1 MKKEF
6 KTIEE
11 QVEILKKKGL
21 IIEDEEET
29 KEILL
34 RENYF
39 FINGY
44 RLLLMNSYSDKTFV
58 KGSTFKELY
67 ALFLF
72 DRSMR
77 NIIFKYLLII
87 ENQLKSITSYQLS
100 KKYGYQEK
108 DYLNPKNFTEDRSKI
123 RRVKDLIEKMKR
135 QVRING
141 TKHNATLHYIKN
153 YGYVP
158 MWILVKVLSFGIVCE
173 LYSVLKKE
181 DQIEIASVFNVSTEY
196 LEDFLPILANY
207 RNLCAHEDIMF
218 DHKTEKVIPD
228 TEYHEKLNI
237 FKMDDEYIYG
247 KNDIFAVI
255 IMLKYL
261 LRKEDF
267 RIMLKEIDYEK
278 ELLDSR
284 IDSIPIEKILDRM
297 GIPKNYLDL
306 LDL

>member
-11 QVEILKKKGL
+11 QVEILKRKGL

-158 MWILVKVLSFGIVCE
+158 MWVLVKVLSFGIVCE

>member
-108 DYLNPKNFTEDRSKI
+108 DYLNPKNFTEDRSKV

-158 MWILVKVLSFGIVCE
+158 MWVLVKVLSFGIVCE

>member
-6 KTIEE
+6 KTIDE
-11 QVEILKKKGL
+11 QVEILKRKGL

-158 MWILVKVLSFGIVCE
+158 MWVLVKVLSFGIVCE

-261 LRKEDF
+261 LRKDDF

>member
-11 QVEILKKKGL
+11 QVEILKRKGL

-108 DYLNPKNFTEDRSKI
+108 DYLNPKNFTEDRSKV

-158 MWILVKVLSFGIVCE
+158 MWVLVKVLSFGIVCE

>member
-1 MKKEF
+1 MKKDF
-6 KTIEE
+6 KTIDE
-11 QVEILKKKGL
+11 QIEILKRKGL
-21 IIEDEEET
+21 IIEDEEEA

-44 RLLLMNSYSDKTFV
+44 RLLLMNSYSDKTFI

-108 DYLNPKNFTEDRSKI
+108 DYLNPKNFTEDRSKT

-158 MWILVKVLSFGIVCE
+158 MWVLVKVLSFGIVCE

-261 LRKEDF
+261 LRKDDF

>member
-11 QVEILKKKGL
+11 QVEILKRKGL

-141 TKHNATLHYIKN
+141 SKHNATLHYIKN

-158 MWILVKVLSFGIVCE
+158 MWVLVKVLSFGIVCE

-181 DQIEIASVFNVSTEY
+181 DQIEIASVFNISTEY
-196 LEDFLPILANY
+196 LENFLPILANY

>member
-11 QVEILKKKGL
+11 QVEILKRKGL

-108 DYLNPKNFTEDRSKI
+108 DYLNPKNFTEDRSKV

>member
-108 DYLNPKNFTEDRSKI
+108 DYLNFKNFTEDRSKV

-158 MWILVKVLSFGIVCE
+158 MWVLVKVLSFGIVCE

>member
-108 DYLNPKNFTEDRSKI
+108 DYLNFKNFTEDRSKV

-158 MWILVKVLSFGIVCE
+158 MWVLVKVLSFGIVCE

-261 LRKEDF
+261 LRKDDF

>member
-1 MKKEF
+1 MKKDF
-6 KTIEE
+6 KTIDE
-11 QVEILKKKGL
+11 QIEILKRKGL

-108 DYLNPKNFTEDRSKI
+108 DYLNLKNFTEDRSKI

-141 TKHNATLHYIKN
+141 SKHNATLHYIKN

-158 MWILVKVLSFGIVCE
+158 MWVLVKVLSFGIVCE

-181 DQIEIASVFNVSTEY
+181 DQIEIASIFNVSTEY

-306 LDL
+306 LNL

>member
-1 MKKEF
+1 
-6 KTIEE
+6 
-11 QVEILKKKGL
+11 
-21 IIEDEEET
+21 
-29 KEILL
+29 
-34 RENYF
+34 
-39 FINGY
+39 
-44 RLLLMNSYSDKTFV
+44 
-58 KGSTFKELY
+58 
-67 ALFLF
+67 
-72 DRSMR
+72 
-77 NIIFKYLLII
+77 
-87 ENQLKSITSYQLS
+87 
-100 KKYGYQEK
+100 
-108 DYLNPKNFTEDRSKI
+108 
-123 RRVKDLIEKMKR
+123 MKR

-158 MWILVKVLSFGIVCE
+158 MWVLVKVLSFGIVCE

-218 DHKTEKVIPD
+218 DYKTEKVIPD

>member
-11 QVEILKKKGL
+11 QVEILKRKGL

-108 DYLNPKNFTEDRSKI
+108 DYLNPKNFTEDRSKV

-158 MWILVKVLSFGIVCE
+158 MWVLVKVLSFGIVCE

-261 LRKEDF
+261 LRKDDF

>member
-6 KTIEE
+6 KTIDE
-11 QVEILKKKGL
+11 QVEILKRKGL

-108 DYLNPKNFTEDRSKI
+108 GR
-123 RRVKDLIEKMKR
+123 KR
-135 QVRING
+135 AG
-141 TKHNATLHYIKN
+141 
-153 YGYVP
+153 
-158 MWILVKVLSFGIVCE
+158 
-173 LYSVLKKE
+173 
-181 DQIEIASVFNVSTEY
+181 
-196 LEDFLPILANY
+196 
-207 RNLCAHEDIMF
+207 
-218 DHKTEKVIPD
+218 
-228 TEYHEKLNI
+228 
-237 FKMDDEYIYG
+237 
-247 KNDIFAVI
+247 
-255 IMLKYL
+255 
-261 LRKEDF
+261 
-267 RIMLKEIDYEK
+267 
-278 ELLDSR
+278 
-284 IDSIPIEKILDRM
+284 
-297 GIPKNYLDL
+297 
-306 LDL
+306 

>member
-21 IIEDEEET
+21 IIEDEEQT

-108 DYLNPKNFTEDRSKI
+108 DYLNPKNFTADRSKI

>member
-6 KTIEE
+6 KTIDE
-11 QVEILKKKGL
+11 QVEILKRKGL

-158 MWILVKVLSFGIVCE
+158 MWVLVKVLSFGIVCE

-255 IMLKYL
+255 IMLKFL
-261 LRKEDF
+261 LRKDDF

>member
-108 DYLNPKNFTEDRSKI
+108 DYLNPKNFTEDRSKV

-158 MWILVKVLSFGIVCE
+158 MWVLVKVLSFGIVCE

-218 DHKTEKVIPD
+218 DYKTEKVIPD

>member
-1 MKKEF
+1 MKKDF
-6 KTIEE
+6 KTIDE
-11 QVEILKKKGL
+11 QIEILKRKGL

-108 DYLNPKNFTEDRSKI
+108 DYLNLKNFTEDRSKI

-141 TKHNATLHYIKN
+141 SKHNATLHYIKN

-158 MWILVKVLSFGIVCE
+158 MWVLVKVLSFGIVCE

>member
-6 KTIEE
+6 KTIDE
-11 QVEILKKKGL
+11 QIEILKRKGL

-44 RLLLMNSYSDKTFV
+44 RLLLMNSYSDKTFI

-87 ENQLKSITSYQLS
+87 ENQLKSISCYQLS

-141 TKHNATLHYIKN
+141 SKHNATLHYIKN

-158 MWILVKVLSFGIVCE
+158 MWVLVKVLSFGIVCE

>member
-6 KTIEE
+6 KTIDE
-11 QVEILKKKGL
+11 QIEILKRKGL

-158 MWILVKVLSFGIVCE
+158 MWVLVKVLSFGIVCE

-261 LRKEDF
+261 LRKDDF

>member
-1 MKKEF
+1 MKKDF
-6 KTIEE
+6 KTIDE
-11 QVEILKKKGL
+11 QIEILKKKGL

-44 RLLLMNSYSDKTFV
+44 RLLLMNSYSDKTFI

-67 ALFLF
+67 SLFLF
-72 DRSMR
+72 DRAMR

-108 DYLNPKNFTEDRSKI
+108 DYLNPKNFTEDRTKI

-158 MWILVKVLSFGIVCE
+158 MWVLVKVLSFGIVCE
-173 LYSVLKKE
+173 LYSVIKKE

-261 LRKEDF
+261 LRKDDF
-267 RIMLKEIDYEK
+267 RLMLKEIDYEK

-297 GIPKNYLDL
+297 GIPRNYLDL

>member
-11 QVEILKKKGL
+11 QVEILKRKGL

-34 RENYF
+34 RENYL

-108 DYLNPKNFTEDRSKI
+108 DYLNFKNFTEDRSKI

-158 MWILVKVLSFGIVCE
+158 MWVLVKVLSFGIVCE

-261 LRKEDF
+261 LRKDDF

>member
-6 KTIEE
+6 KTIDE
-11 QVEILKKKGL
+11 QVEILKRKGL

>member
-158 MWILVKVLSFGIVCE
+158 MWVLVKVLSFGIVCE

-261 LRKEDF
+261 LRKDDF

>member
-11 QVEILKKKGL
+11 QVEILKRKGL

-108 DYLNPKNFTEDRSKI
+108 DYLNFKNFTEDRSKV

-158 MWILVKVLSFGIVCE
+158 MWVLVKVLSFGIVCE

-196 LEDFLPILANY
+196 LEDFLPILANF

>member
-6 KTIEE
+6 KTIDE
-11 QVEILKKKGL
+11 QIEILKRKGL

-123 RRVKDLIEKMKR
+123 RRVKDLIDKMKR

-141 TKHNATLHYIKN
+141 SKHNATLHYIKN

-158 MWILVKVLSFGIVCE
+158 MWVLVKVLSFGIVCE

-218 DHKTEKVIPD
+218 DYKTEKVIPD

>member
-11 QVEILKKKGL
+11 QVEILKRKGL

-108 DYLNPKNFTEDRSKI
+108 DYLNFKNFTEDRSKV

-135 QVRING
+135 QARING

-158 MWILVKVLSFGIVCE
+158 MWVLVKVLSFGIVCE
-173 LYSVLKKE
+173 LYSILKPE
-181 DQIEIASVFNVSTEY
+181 DQVNIADIFNVTTEH
-196 LEDFLPILANY
+196 LESFLPILSNY
-207 RNLCAHEDIMF
+207 RNLCAHEDIVYE
-218 DHKTEKVIPD
+218 HRTEKGIID
-228 TEYHEKLNI
+228 TIYHEELNI
-237 FKMDDEYIYG
+237 PKMDDEYIYG
-247 KNDIFAVI
+247 KNDIFAVL
-255 IMLKYL
+255 IMFKFL
-261 LRKEDF
+261 LREDDF
-267 RIMLKEIDYEK
+267 RLMMKEIENEIEK
-278 ELLDSR
+278 LDG
-284 IDSIPIEKILDRM
+284 IVNSIPIEKILDRM
-297 GIPKNYLDL
+297 GIPNNYMDL
-306 LDL
+306 IDL

>member
-11 QVEILKKKGL
+11 QVEILKRKGL

-108 DYLNPKNFTEDRSKI
+108 DYLNFKNFTEDRSKI

-158 MWILVKVLSFGIVCE
+158 MWVLVKVLSFGIVCE

-261 LRKEDF
+261 LRKDDF